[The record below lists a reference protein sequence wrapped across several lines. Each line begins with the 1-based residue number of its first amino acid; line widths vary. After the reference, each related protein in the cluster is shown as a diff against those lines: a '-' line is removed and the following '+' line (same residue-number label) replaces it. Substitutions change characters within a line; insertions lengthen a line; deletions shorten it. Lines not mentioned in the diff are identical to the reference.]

1 MKVTNKID
9 IHLDDKRLL
18 PPISVMQADAYTRVL
33 EFALYSGGVAWEVP
47 SDASVAVAYSGAS
60 GRGIYDTL
68 PDGSAACTVAGNVVT
83 AVVAPQ
89 AIAMHGKTQ
98 LTVVFTDGDG
108 YQIATFCVTL
118 DVAANPAVGA
128 VKPSDYINLRQWMT
142 AELAA
147 LLEEMGVGSA
157 IWVKVTQQ
165 GIDGI
170 AADKGY
176 TELYAAYVAGHSL
189 CCQLPDGAVLALVSA
204 DETGV
209 VFQGEVNREYQKVV
223 ITSDDTVTYT
233 SGKYALVG
241 EVAKTYTVLVFP
253 GGDGY
258 TTEDGIDD
266 ILAACESS
274 ATVVCDVELD
284 GEQACLRLPLVKYNA
299 TAAYFG
305 AVFDGKE
312 YLVTITADG
321 VTLEVL
327 ESAGQPGADGATYTP
342 QVVAGT
348 LYWTN
353 DKNLGNPV
361 PARIQGEDGAD
372 GKSAY
377 EYAQEG
383 GYTGTEAE
391 FAAKLAAD
399 QSVFRVT
406 LTPNGDGTATADKTL
421 DELVAAREAG
431 RCVQVVFDD
440 MILQEQLSPNANFMY
455 GFTLFDNGEVVS
467 YFAIPL
473 DEETAW
479 GVSKWFESTTTNCIP
494 YYYDEFKCAI
504 TDLSGGYPQ
513 NKMSDTSNHTPSVKV
528 FTSDTGVKTI
538 MLLTDVTVTEAITI
552 GKSCDIVLNGHKL
565 TFSGSAAYLNIAEG
579 IDCTIWGNVDGSAIV
594 KEGITTTDTSTV
606 MLMAIRGDN
615 VKLIGGEYI
624 FGGSVNGSTVALAST
639 AACNNLE
646 IDGCTITVENTSDT
660 SVGVLYG
667 FQNAASNTVIRNST
681 ITVNGVVN
689 TIGGIRNSGG
699 LTLEKS
705 TVKVA
710 LSADGVLKG
719 AYAITNSNTLIA
731 EDSYILADSKG
742 TSVEDD
748 EPASGISNGS
758 TGTARLKNMTISGTH
773 SAVQNNGKL
782 YISGGT
788 YTGYCHGGIYFSH
801 GADGIGYVNDA
812 TLRDGNYEGAFTD
825 YFDALTY
832 KNWGAFYVGGGS
844 DACCSNMTV
853 YMDNCTIEG
862 VTTAF
867 CMRGSSGETNN
878 TVNLSNCTIVDGANR
893 PINFHNTT
901 HTVNIGVGGNI
912 TSAMSN
918 QPTCLKFTG
927 KLYRKMHG
935 DKVLDGKD
943 YVALAEKVESGNKV
957 VLGELTLIEDVDHIE
972 LPLSD
977 NPLHYKELLISIY
990 SQKRADAT
998 DSAQWMGYLLDS
1010 AAAASYGM
1018 FLHLNTLFSTSSFT
1032 TISTK
1037 ISIYRDHLLVLSCK
1051 QADYLWSSPAQ
1062 YGFAY
1067 EISSTAKSANIDA
1080 MRFVYAYAAAGTK
1093 IKVEGV
1099 K

>member
-1 MKVTNKID
+1 MAENIKGIKLRDGSIAKID
-9 IHLDDKRLL
+9 YNSLANLPSNSGSGNLDNY
-18 PPISVMQADAYTRVL
+18 YTKT
-33 EFALYSGGVAWEVP
+33 EIDSKGFQTA
-47 SDASVAVAYSGAS
+47 SDV
-60 GRGIYDTL
+60 
-68 PDGSAACTVAGNVVT
+68 
-83 AVVAPQ
+83 
-89 AIAMHGKTQ
+89 
-98 LTVVFTDGDG
+98 
-108 YQIATFCVTL
+108 
-118 DVAANPAVGA
+118 
-128 VKPSDYINLRQWMT
+128 
-142 AELAA
+142 E
-147 LLEEMGVGSA
+147 SA
-157 IWVKVTQQ
+157 INTALGAIGTVWVKVTRQ

-176 TELYAAYVAGHSL
+176 AELYAAYVAGHSL

-209 VFQGEVNREYQKVV
+209 VFQGEVNQEYQRVS
-223 ITSDDTVTYT
+223 ILADDTVNYK
-233 SGKYALVG
+233 SGKYAML
-241 EVAKTYTVLVFP
+241 E
-253 GGDGY
+253 
-258 TTEDGIDD
+258 
-266 ILAACESS
+266 
-274 ATVVCDVELD
+274 ELPD
-284 GEQACLRLPLVKYNA
+284 
-299 TAAYFG
+299 
-305 AVFDGKE
+305 
-312 YLVTITADG
+312 
-321 VTLEVL
+321 
-327 ESAGQPGADGATYTP
+327 AG
-342 QVVAGT
+342 
-348 LYWTN
+348 L
-353 DKNLGNPV
+353 
-361 PARIQGEDGAD
+361 D

-431 RCVQVVFDD
+431 RCVQIVFDD
-440 MILQEQLSPNANFMY
+440 MILQEQRSPNANFMY

-467 YFAIPL
+467 YFATPL

-479 GVSKWFESTTTNCIP
+479 GVSKWLESTTTNCIP

-504 TDLSGGYPQ
+504 TDLSGGDPQ

-552 GKSCDIVLNGHKL
+552 DKSCDIVLNGHKL

-579 IDCTIWGNVDGSAIV
+579 IDCTIWGNIDGSAIV

-606 MLMAIRGDN
+606 KLMAIRGDN

-624 FGGSVNGSTVALAST
+624 FGGSVNGNAVALGST

-689 TIGGIRNSGG
+689 DIGGIRNSGG

-748 EPASGISNGS
+748 EPATGISNGS

-773 SAVQNNGKL
+773 SAVENGGKL

-788 YTGYCHGGIYFSH
+788 YTGYCHGGIYFTH

-832 KNWGAFYVGGGS
+832 KNWGAFYVGGGGS
-844 DACCSNMTV
+844 DAYCSNMTV

-893 PINFHNTT
+893 PINFQNTT
-901 HTVNIGVGGNI
+901 HTVNVGTGCNI
-912 TSAMSN
+912 TTDMASE
-918 QPTCLKFTG
+918 PTCLKFTG
-927 KLYRKMHG
+927 KLYRKMHD

-943 YVALAEKVESGNKV
+943 FGKLHDHCCDEWETIIDYTVPEDCAKV
-957 VLGELTLIEDVDHIE
+957 VLKTDKNGNPFSLKKAVLTVILH
-972 LPLSD
+972 PL
-977 NPLHYKELLISIY
+977 
-990 SQKRADAT
+990 AD
-998 DSAQWMGYLLDS
+998 
-1010 AAAASYGM
+1010 
-1018 FLHLNTLFSTSSFT
+1018 
-1032 TISTK
+1032 
-1037 ISIYRDHLLVLSCK
+1037 LSK
-1051 QADYLWSSPAQ
+1051 GSSPAFTTDSRYADDP
-1062 YGFAY
+1062 YGCNTFKHHGV
-1067 EISSTAKSANIDA
+1067 STPTEEGKVSYLRIELVKTSTGVWNRGIYLGNNVGITVHGVFTGG
-1080 MRFVYAYAAAGTK
+1080 RAGTVHED
-1093 IKVEGV
+1093 INIETLQSYTQDIAALGIGSYMTAIGAGTRIVMTGV
-1099 K
+1099 RE